1 MIVFASASNYLMEQP
16 LFMLLQSY
24 AIAAVFPF
32 WSTREEEA
40 VIAPHMLRILS
51 IGLWG
56 SIVLICFN
64 QAGAHILFQ
73 KAEAAYQRGD
83 IDKALAMLH
92 EVDKELELDEALR
105 PFSYHNAI
113 WNDSLNTDERIERF
127 TSGLQHVPNHPHLH
141 EALGV
146 AFLKKNDTLSA
157 LKHFEEAVRNTPRYQ
172 AAWLGIAEVFTGQG
186 HWREAFD
193 AILQA
198 DATQPTERY
207 KSLGAGLAQDSLTQ
221 LAAECPDRKM
231 QLTLEAIRNTPDWS
245 LDILRK
251 TVGNRVDFDHQAYVD
266 ACYYMLRYCDEY
278 EDCDLAETM
287 INRYLP
293 NGIEDLNLE
302 DTEE

>member
-1 MIVFASASNYLMEQP
+1 
-16 LFMLLQSY
+16 
-24 AIAAVFPF
+24 
-32 WSTREEEA
+32 
-40 VIAPHMLRILS
+40 
-51 IGLWG
+51 
-56 SIVLICFN
+56 VL
-64 QAGAHILFQ
+64 A
-73 KAEAAYQRGD
+73 
-83 IDKALAMLH
+83 
-92 EVDKELELDEALR
+92 
-105 PFSYHNAI
+105 
-113 WNDSLNTDERIERF
+113 
-127 TSGLQHVPNHPHLH
+127 
-141 EALGV
+141 
-146 AFLKKNDTLSA
+146 
-157 LKHFEEAVRNTPRYQ
+157 
-172 AAWLGIAEVFTGQG
+172 GQG

-207 KSLGAGLAQDSLTQ
+207 KSLGTGLAQDSLTQ

-266 ACYYMLRYCDEY
+266 ACYYMLRHCDEY

-302 DTEE
+302 ATEE